1 MCFWKQR
8 EKLICL
14 VNYMLCTIN
23 VHYYFL
29 NLYNH
34 IKFLLLIPSQIPT
47 LQLFTIVIGSYYL
60 WVWEVLMIKHLF
72 KATQVAPS
80 PAFTGSIVRKRW
92 LKAPHSWLNLSAIL
106 IALKSSYID
115 SAALFFSQSI
125 VI

>member
-1 MCFWKQR
+1 MCFWKLR

-60 WVWEVLMIKHLF
+60 LYNVGLGGSYDQTSFYCYTSGSLTRIHWLYCPQ
-72 KATQVAPS
+72 TVAPS
-80 PAFTGSIVRKRW
+80 VRNTHRIEIQ
-92 LKAPHSWLNLSAIL
+92 LH
-106 IALKSSYID
+106 
-115 SAALFFSQSI
+115 
-125 VI
+125 

>member
-1 MCFWKQR
+1 MTKADEYCFTNLALIHVDGENATSSKRTMKRYPYSHHRISDVLLELR

-60 WVWEVLMIKHLF
+60 L
-72 KATQVAPS
+72 
-80 PAFTGSIVRKRW
+80 
-92 LKAPHSWLNLSAIL
+92 
-106 IALKSSYID
+106 
-115 SAALFFSQSI
+115 
-125 VI
+125 